1 MTEHADRIATQIL
14 RAALSSFEANRQEAL
29 ATLDLYLHN
38 PVAIG
43 EHPSIVGEV
52 LEATKRLAEAEEA
65 IGALQRNFVPEQV
78 QEAEDNE

>member
-14 RAALSSFEANRQEAL
+14 RAALSNFEATRQEAL

-43 EHPSIVGEV
+43 DHPNVVEEV
-52 LEATKRLAEAEEA
+52 VQATKRLAEAEEA
-65 IGALQRNFVPEQV
+65 IASLQRHFVPEQT
-78 QEAEDNE
+78 QETEDNE